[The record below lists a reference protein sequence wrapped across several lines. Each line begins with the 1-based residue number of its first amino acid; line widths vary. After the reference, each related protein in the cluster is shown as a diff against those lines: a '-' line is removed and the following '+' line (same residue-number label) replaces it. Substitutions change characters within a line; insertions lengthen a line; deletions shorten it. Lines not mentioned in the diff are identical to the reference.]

1 MKKKKILKEGNEN
14 NTNDVELWEAFN
26 TYLTNIMTSLNTTSV
41 NNYITSKENANIY
54 PQQIKCFETHPSI
67 TTITKQCLSSSFNFQ
82 KSNTN
87 EVMKSI
93 SQLNIKRV
101 PDSEKVHLI

>member
-1 MKKKKILKEGNEN
+1 
-14 NTNDVELWEAFN
+14 
-26 TYLTNIMTSLNTTSV
+26 MTSLNTTSV

-54 PQQIKCFETHPSI
+54 PQQIKCFETHPII
-67 TTITKQCLSSSFNFQ
+67 TTITKQCLSFSFNFQ

-93 SQLNIKRV
+93 SQLNTKRV